1 MQTARQIRW
10 FFAGWLCLQSCLA
23 ANPTGTIHLI
33 VNCETPGARV
43 YLERHALGRAGEELA
58 VPYGRDL
65 HLTVRAPRHIS
76 ETLLLPC
83 LLPGDPVLEIPVDL
97 APEPAA
103 LRITAESPN
112 RMTKISR
119 GCLLLDGQDLG
130 EVYLPFETNDLAPG
144 VHTISLSVHGF
155 KNPCLQK
162 VELEPGQRAAAVM
175 ALAYDDAYL
184 VFNLFP
190 TNAVVHVA
198 GEAARDGEGVYRVV
212 PNRFYDIRITA
223 TGHHGAR
230 FEAAAMPGER
240 RLLNVRLTPRTFL
253 LFELTPDHAAI
264 FTKGRRISGRL
275 LEVNGGETYRIEIR
289 ATGYEPHALVVTPEP
304 GEHRVIHVDL
314 KKKGFW

>member
-1 MQTARQIRW
+1 MCPTSPRCPGIISYLFAKPKMRKYPFRMLLADDKNFADTYPRKPGKLALFVLDENRVISDLKFLDKRTSWTRCSADPTARRRFSYRVPRSGTKLPAWDAGREGGMQTARQIRW

-43 YLERHALGRAGEELA
+43 YLDRHALGRAGEELA

-130 EVYLPFETNDLAPG
+130 EVYLPFETNDLAPRRP
-144 VHTISLSVHGF
+144 HHQ
-155 KNPCLQK
+155 P
-162 VELEPGQRAAAVM
+162 QRARLQLGRM
-175 ALAYDDAYL
+175 LG
-184 VFNLFP
+184 P
-190 TNAVVHVA
+190 
-198 GEAARDGEGVYRVV
+198 AR
-212 PNRFYDIRITA
+212 
-223 TGHHGAR
+223 
-230 FEAAAMPGER
+230 
-240 RLLNVRLTPRTFL
+240 
-253 LFELTPDHAAI
+253 
-264 FTKGRRISGRL
+264 S
-275 LEVNGGETYRIEIR
+275 
-289 ATGYEPHALVVTPEP
+289 
-304 GEHRVIHVDL
+304 
-314 KKKGFW
+314 